1 MANYVLGPRA
11 ARWLQT
17 QMNGH
22 MTGGRSPGG
31 RPCSVD
37 EQSFCHPFELRWA
50 ASSGE
55 SAGGAPKGAWIIW
68 LPKGALVV
76 DGSEVDFSTLTAANG
91 YPAGWYDLTESF
103 GDGEVPEEFDL
114 YLQPGAKAE
123 FGIDK
128 SKLTDPVLVASVKG
142 KMVKGV
148 VESALVFSASG
159 APHPWELRRFVKEP
173 ETSGGDPVVEWRVWI
188 PVAAITFMYGSLA
201 RKVVADSGTGQTM
214 IVSPS
219 ISSAM
224 WGCGNYSGSV
234 DVARSSA
241 AAAAGLEGK
250 WAVVDIPDGG
260 GAVYLRLFSPSTDDM
275 PPSTVELVSDL
286 PGKDATVNHPVSLT
300 DEGFYFCIARVDE
313 DGVITQCVCSMLT
326 VSHYTDGV
334 IQKMIAGG
342 DGIRVTEENGRI
354 TITATGGGSSG
365 GGSTGG
371 GEDSGTGIS
380 GTFVFA
386 TVPRYDEAS
395 HRLLYTPVSL
405 TFANGRLTAMETGA
419 ETVIAQ
425 AVEESA

>member
-1 MANYVLGPRA
+1 
-11 ARWLQT
+11 
-17 QMNGH
+17 
-22 MTGGRSPGG
+22 
-31 RPCSVD
+31 
-37 EQSFCHPFELRWA
+37 
-50 ASSGE
+50 
-55 SAGGAPKGAWIIW
+55 
-68 LPKGALVV
+68 
-76 DGSEVDFSTLTAANG
+76 
-91 YPAGWYDLTESF
+91 
-103 GDGEVPEEFDL
+103 
-114 YLQPGAKAE
+114 
-123 FGIDK
+123 
-128 SKLTDPVLVASVKG
+128 
-142 KMVKGV
+142 MVKGV

-159 APHPWELRRFVKEP
+159 APHPWELRRFVSQPK
-173 ETSGGDPVVEWRVWI
+173 SGGDPVVEWRVWI

-241 AAAAGLEGK
+241 AAEAGLEGK

-300 DEGFYFCIARVDE
+300 EEGFYFCIARVGA
-313 DGVITQCVCSMLT
+313 DGVITQCVCSMLS
-326 VSHYTDGV
+326 VAHYTDGV

-354 TITATGGGSSG
+354 TITATGGGGSSG
-365 GGSTGG
+365 GDDVVISGY
-371 GEDSGTGIS
+371 SGT
-380 GTFVFA
+380 VVAA
-386 TVPRYDEAS
+386 TNPRYDESS
-395 HRLLYTPVSL
+395 HRLLYTPVSMKFEKGL
-405 TFANGRLTAMETGA
+405 MKSIQTGS
-419 ETVIAQ
+419 ESVIAQ

>member
-1 MANYVLGPRA
+1 MRYLMSERTAQFVRGLMQDAQTPESVAAGPAKR
-11 ARWLQT
+11 T
-17 QMNGH
+17 
-22 MTGGRSPGG
+22 RSDA
-31 RPCSVD
+31 VVED
-37 EQSFCHPFELRWA
+37 SFAHPFELRWA
-50 ASSGE
+50 ASAGGDS
-55 SAGGAPKGAWIIW
+55 GGAPKGAWIIW
-68 LPKGALVV
+68 LPKGSLVV
-76 DGSEVDFSTLTAANG
+76 DGSEVDFSTLTAASG

-114 YLQPGAKAE
+114 YLQPGVKAE

-159 APHPWELRRFVKEP
+159 APHPWELRRFVSQPK
-173 ETSGGDPVVEWRVWI
+173 SGGDPVVEWRVWI

-214 IVSPS
+214 IISPS

-241 AAAAGLEGK
+241 AAEAGLEGK

-286 PGKDATVNHPVSLT
+286 PGKDATVNNPVSLT

-354 TITATGGGSSG
+354 TITATGGGGSSG
-365 GGSTGG
+365 GEEVVTSGY
-371 GEDSGTGIS
+371 SGTVIA
-380 GTFVFA
+380 A
-386 TVPRYDEAS
+386 TNPRYDEGS
-395 HRLLYTPVSL
+395 HRLLYTPVSMKFEKGL
-405 TFANGRLTAMETGA
+405 MKSIQTGA
-419 ETVIAQ
+419 ESVIAQ